1 MASTKKT
8 KTGKAVQQYIQDV
21 LGESSKAGE
30 AAIAAGYPKQSRYT
44 QAYLAGVPYLYQYGD
59 EEQAQALGRM
69 GELYGA
75 YGEAGDYNK
84 TNFADIEG
92 MYGEAG
98 QYDPTQYGLADYT
111 TQNIQSRMTPYEE
124 LVSQR
129 ATARLKKAYDEGRG
143 EREASAV
150 RQGAFGG
157 SGAAIQEEVARRN
170 YLEQMA
176 DMNAQNLQ
184 SAYEAGVGLYGKE
197 YADNLAAQQATEA
210 SRQFAKQTEMSGL
223 EGIMGARQQ
232 TAAEEAAAKA
242 AQFAALQGQGTAAQQ
257 QAALAEQQK
266 NMQLAN
272 LAAMRQAGA
281 QQEEYQLNKQEYGL
295 DVAERQANMVAPISG
310 GAIQQ
315 KEKNPSLAQNIL
327 GGVTAAAG
335 VATGLG
341 IGLQGG
347 LVYADGGIVM
357 LPYHTPQYNGGGL
370 ADLEPEYYSGYEY

>member
-1 MASTKKT
+1 MATKKT
-8 KTGKAVQQYIQDV
+8 TTGKAVQAYIKDV
-21 LGESSKAGE
+21 LDESSKAGD
-30 AAIAAGYPKQSRYT
+30 AAIAAGYPEQSRYT
-44 QAYLAGVPYLYQYGD
+44 QAYMAGVPYLYEYGD
-59 EEQAQALGRM
+59 EEQNQALSRM
-69 GELYGA
+69 GDLYGA
-75 YGEAGDYNK
+75 YGAAGGYNK

-92 MYGEAG
+92 RYGAAG
-98 QYDPTQYGLADYT
+98 KYDPTQYGLANYT

-150 RQGAFGG
+150 RQGSFGG

-197 YADNLAAQQATEA
+197 FADNLAAQQATEA
-210 SRQFAKQTEMSGL
+210 SRQFGKQTELSGL
-223 EGIMGARQQ
+223 EGVMAARQQ
-232 TAAEEAAAKA
+232 TAAEEAAAKE
-242 AQFAALQGQGTAAQQ
+242 AQFAALQGQGTSAQQ
-257 QAALAEQQK
+257 QATLAEQKK

-281 QQEEYQLNKQEYGL
+281 QQEEYDLAQQEYPL
-295 DVAERQANMVAPISG
+295 SVAERQANMVAPISG

-327 GGVTAAAG
+327 GGISTAAG
-335 VATGLG
+335 IATGLG
-341 IGLQGG
+341 IGRQGG

-357 LPYHTPQYNGGGL
+357 LPYHTPQFNGGGL